1 MVDKDICVGCGACI
15 NVCPVGAIQFDN
27 DGKAKIDPEIC
38 IKCKSCENTCP
49 VSAIKIKED

>member
-1 MVDKDICVGCGACI
+1 MVDKNICVGCGACI